1 MKTLLFEIGTEEI
14 PAGYIRPALDF
25 LAAAVA
31 DRLKENRID
40 AGEVSTYGTPRRL
53 TVMVKGVAE
62 GQKAE
67 TTEVTGPPES
77 VGYEADGTPKMPAV
91 KFAEK
96 VGIDVSEIQIKET
109 KKGRYLCA
117 SVAEEVKPSV
127 EVLSE
132 ILPELIHKVPFPKTM
147 RWADLSVTF
156 ARPVQNIVAL
166 LGETVIPFSFG
177 NVTSGNASFGHRF
190 MNPGPVVID
199 NPDAYLEILEKV
211 NVIADFDARRV
222 MVKERV
228 TEAAKEA
235 GGVLLPDEELFDT
248 VTNLIEYPVVVIGT
262 FDEDFLAVPDEV
274 LITSMREHQKYFAVV
289 DEAGKLK
296 NAFLVVNNTRVKD
309 LSLVRRGHE
318 KVLRAR
324 LADAK
329 FFFDQDLKE
338 TPDAWVERL
347 KGVLFQAKL
356 GTVHEKVGRI
366 RHLAGVLARVAE
378 ASADTA
384 AHTTRAA
391 ELCKADLVSHMVV
404 EFTKLQGVMGR
415 VYAERAGEDA
425 AVAAA
430 IQEHYKPLYS
440 GGELPQTEEGA
451 LLALADKLDTLC
463 GCFAAGLIPTGG
475 ADPYALRR
483 QAIGIAQIM
492 VKMGYAFP
500 LRPVLEEGVA
510 AYADRIEVNTDETVA
525 AIIDF
530 FRGRIDHLLF
540 EEGYAKD
547 VVASVT
553 SVGINVVPDIWM
565 RVKALSELKEKADF
579 EAVAAAFKRVV
590 NIIKKAD
597 LSGGVP
603 AVDTSLFE
611 HESEKELVNAFAAT
625 RTEVEDALKD
635 GGYDKALTAVAGLR
649 PSVDRFFEDVMV
661 MAEDADVRA
670 NRLAIL
676 AGIAGLF
683 GDIAD
688 FSKLSA

>member
-25 LAAAVA
+25 LAKAVA

-40 AGEVSTYGTPRRL
+40 AGEVTTYGTPRRL
-53 TVMVKGVAE
+53 TVMVNHVAAS
-62 GQKAE
+62 QKAE

-77 VGYEADGTPKMPAV
+77 VGYDADGTPKMPAV

-96 VGIDVSEIQIKET
+96 VGIDVAQVKIKET
-109 KKGRYLCA
+109 KKGRYLYA
-117 SVAEEVKPSV
+117 SVAEEVKATV

-132 ILPELIHKVPFPKTM
+132 ILPELIHKIPFPKTM

-166 LGETVIPFSFG
+166 LGERVIPFSFG
-177 NVTSGNASFGHRF
+177 GVTSGNTSFGHRF
-190 MNPGPVVID
+190 MNPGPVTIE
-199 NPDAYLEILEKV
+199 NPDTYLETLEAV
-211 NVIADFDARRV
+211 HVIADIDARRA
-222 MVKERV
+222 MVKAQV

-235 GGVLLPDEELFDT
+235 GGFLLPDDELFDT
-248 VTNLIEYPVVVIGT
+248 VTNLIEYPVVVVGS
-262 FDEDFLAVPDEV
+262 FDEAFLAVPDEV

-289 DEAGKLK
+289 DGDGKLK
-296 NAFLVVNNTRVKD
+296 NSFLVVNNTRVKD

-338 TPDAWVERL
+338 SPDTWAERL
-347 KGVLFQAKL
+347 KRVLFQTKL
-356 GTVHEKVGRI
+356 GTVHDKVVRI
-366 RHLAGVLARVAE
+366 KNLAGVLAE
-378 ASADTA
+378 SSGASFEVVKN
-384 AHTTRAA
+384 TTRAA

-415 VYAERAGEDA
+415 VYAERAGEGT
-425 AVAAA
+425 AVATA

-440 GGELPQTEEGA
+440 GGELPKTDEGA

-492 VKMGYAFP
+492 VKRGYGFP
-500 LRPVLEEGVA
+500 LRPVLQKGVA
-510 AYADRIEVNTDETVA
+510 AYSDRIAVNTEETVS
-525 AIIDF
+525 AITDF
-530 FRGRIDHLLF
+530 IRGRIDHLLF

-553 SVGINVVPDIWM
+553 TVGINVVPDIWL

-597 LSGGVP
+597 VSEGGVS
-603 AVDTSLFE
+603 VDAALFE
-611 HESEKELVNAFAAT
+611 HESEKELVNAYDAT
-625 RTEVEDALKD
+625 RAEVEDALKD
-635 GGYDKALTAVAGLR
+635 GGYGKALSAVAGLR
-649 PSVDRFFEDVMV
+649 PSVDRFFNDVMV
-661 MAEDADVRA
+661 MAEDKKVRA

-676 AGIAGLF
+676 AGIAELF

>member
-25 LAAAVA
+25 LARTVAA
-31 DRLKENRID
+31 RLKENRID
-40 AGEVSTYGTPRRL
+40 AGAVSTYGTPRRL
-53 TVMVKGVAE
+53 TVMVKDVATS
-62 GQKAE
+62 QKAE

-96 VGIDVSEIQIKET
+96 VGIEVSQIEIKET

-117 SVAEEVKPSV
+117 SVAEEVKPST

-156 ARPVQNIVAL
+156 ARPVQNLVAL
-166 LGETVIPFSFG
+166 LGETVIPLSYG
-177 NVTSGNASFGHRF
+177 NVTSGKASFGHRF
-190 MNPGPVVID
+190 MNPGPVVIED
-199 NPDAYLEILEKV
+199 PDTYLETLEKV
-211 NVIADFDARRV
+211 HVIADFDARRA
-222 MVKERV
+222 MVKAQV
-228 TEAAKEA
+228 TAAAQEA
-235 GGVLLPDEELFDT
+235 GGTLLPDEELFDT

-262 FDEDFLAVPDEV
+262 FDEAFLAVPDEV

-289 DEAGKLK
+289 DASGKLT
-296 NAFLVVNNTRVKD
+296 NAFLVVNNTRVND

-329 FFFDQDLKE
+329 FFFDQDLKDS
-338 TPDAWVERL
+338 PDTWVDRL

-356 GTVHEKVGRI
+356 GTVHDKVGRI
-366 RHLAGVLARVAE
+366 KTLAGLLTEAVGAPADVAKN
-378 ASADTA
+378 
-384 AHTTRAA
+384 TTRAA

-430 IQEHYKPLYS
+430 IEEHYKPLYS
-440 GGELPQTEEGA
+440 GGELPQTPEGA

-492 VKMGYAFP
+492 VKMGYSFP
-500 LRPVLEEGVA
+500 LRPILEKGVA
-510 AYADRIEVNTDETVA
+510 AYGERIEVNVEDTVSAITD
-525 AIIDF
+525 F
-530 FRGRIDHLLF
+530 LRGRIDHLLF

-553 SVGINVVPDIWM
+553 TVGINVVPDIWM
-565 RVKALSELKEKADF
+565 RVKAISELKEKADY

-590 NIIKKAD
+590 NIIKKAEGAGAA
-597 LSGGVP
+597 S
-603 AVDTSLFE
+603 VDAALFE
-611 HESEKELVNAFAAT
+611 HDSEKELVSAFTAT
-625 RTEVEDALKD
+625 RIEVEAALKN
-635 GGYDKALTAVAGLR
+635 GGYAKALSAVAGLR
-649 PSVDRFFEDVMV
+649 PFVDRFFEDVMV
-661 MAEDADVRA
+661 MAEDKKVRA

-676 AGIAGLF
+676 SGIAGLF
-683 GDIAD
+683 GHIAD

>member
-25 LAAAVA
+25 LARTVAA
-31 DRLKENRID
+31 RLKENRID
-40 AGEVSTYGTPRRL
+40 AGDITTYGTPRRL
-53 TVMVKGVAE
+53 TVMVKNVALS
-62 GQKAE
+62 QKAE

-77 VGYEADGTPKMPAV
+77 VGYDADGTPKMPAI

-96 VGIDVSEIQIKET
+96 VGIEVAQIEIKET

-117 SVAEEVKPSV
+117 SVAEEVKASA
-127 EVLSE
+127 EVLSD
-132 ILPELIHKVPFPKTM
+132 ILPELIHKLPFPKAM

-166 LGETVIPFSFG
+166 LGEAVIPFAFG
-177 NVTSGNASFGHRF
+177 KVESGKASFGHRF
-190 MNPGPVVID
+190 MNPGPVVIED
-199 NPDAYLEILEKV
+199 PDTYLETLEKV
-211 NVIADFDARRV
+211 SVIADFAARRV
-222 MVKERV
+222 MVKSQV

-235 GGVLLPDEELFDT
+235 GGFLLPDEELFDT
-248 VTNLIEYPVVVIGT
+248 VTNLIEYPVVVAGT
-262 FDEDFLAVPDEV
+262 FDEAFLAVPDEV

-338 TPDAWVERL
+338 SPDTWVERL

-356 GTVHEKVGRI
+356 GTVHDKAGRI
-366 RHLAGVLARVAE
+366 KGLAEALAEAAGVSSDAVKN
-378 ASADTA
+378 
-384 AHTTRAA
+384 TTRAA

-415 VYAERAGEDA
+415 VYAERAGEEA
-425 AVAAA
+425 SVAAA

-440 GGELPQTEEGA
+440 GAELPQTSEGA

-492 VKMGYAFP
+492 VQRGYSFP
-500 LRPVLEEGVA
+500 LRPILEKGVI
-510 AYADRIEVNTDETVA
+510 AYAERIDVNVDETVS
-525 AIIDF
+525 AITDF
-530 FRGRIDHLLF
+530 IRGRIDHLLF

-553 SVGINVVPDIWM
+553 TVGINVVPDIWM
-565 RVKALSELKEKADF
+565 RVKALSELKENADF

-590 NIIKKAD
+590 NIIKKAE
-597 LSGGVP
+597 LSDGLS
-603 AVDTSLFE
+603 VDAALFE
-611 HESEKELVNAFAAT
+611 HESEKELVSAFTAT
-625 RTEVEDALKD
+625 RIEVEAALKN
-635 GGYDKALTAVAGLR
+635 GGYSKALSAVAGLR
-649 PSVDRFFEDVMV
+649 PFVDRFFEDVMV
-661 MAEDADVRA
+661 MAEDQKVRA

-676 AGIAGLF
+676 SGIAGLF
-683 GDIAD
+683 NDIAD

>member
-25 LAAAVA
+25 LGKAVA
-31 DRLKENRID
+31 ARLKEARID
-40 AGEVSTYGTPRRL
+40 AGDVTTYGTPRRL
-53 TVMVKGVAE
+53 TVMVKDVAAS
-62 GQKAE
+62 QKAE

-77 VGYEADGTPKMPAV
+77 VGYDADGTPKMPAI

-96 VGIDVSEIQIKET
+96 VGITVEQVEIKET

-117 SVAEEVKPSV
+117 SVAEEVKASA

-132 ILPELIHKVPFPKTM
+132 VLPELMGRIPFPKTM
-147 RWADLSVTF
+147 RWADLSTSF
-156 ARPVQNIVAL
+156 ARPIQNIVAM
-166 LGETVIPFSFG
+166 LGESVVPFTFC
-177 NVTSGNASFGHRF
+177 NVSSGNTTFGHRF
-190 MNPGPVVID
+190 MNPGPVVLED
-199 NPDAYLEILEKV
+199 PDTYLETLEKV
-211 NVIADFDARRV
+211 SVIADFAARRAL
-222 MVKERV
+222 VKEQV

-235 GGVLLPDEELFDT
+235 GGILLPDEELFDT

-262 FDEDFLAVPDEV
+262 FDEDFLTVPDEV

-338 TPDAWVERL
+338 SPDAWVERL
-347 KGVLFQAKL
+347 KRVLFQAKL
-356 GTVHEKVGRI
+356 GTVHEKMGRI
-366 RHLAGVLARVAE
+366 KSLAGALAE
-378 ASADTA
+378 AAGVSAEA
-384 AHTTRAA
+384 AKNTVRAA
-391 ELCKADLVSHMVV
+391 ELCKADLVSQMVI

-415 VYAERAGEDA
+415 VYAEKAGEEA

-440 GGELPQTEEGA
+440 GGELPQTSEGA

-483 QAIGIAQIM
+483 QSIGIAQIM

-500 LRPVLEEGVA
+500 LRPILEKGVA
-510 AYADRIEVNTDETVA
+510 AYAERIDVNVDETVT
-525 AIIDF
+525 AITDF
-530 FRGRIDHLLF
+530 IRSRIDHLLF
-540 EEGYAKD
+540 EEGYPKD

-553 SVGINVVPDIWM
+553 TVGINVVPDIWM
-565 RVKALSELKEKADF
+565 RVKALAELKENADY

-590 NIIKKAD
+590 NIIKKAE
-597 LSGGVP
+597 VP
-603 AVDTSLFE
+603 AGASVDAALFE
-611 HESEKELVNAFAAT
+611 NDSERDLLNAFSTT
-625 RTEVEDALKD
+625 RADVEEAMKD
-635 GGYDKALTAVAGLR
+635 GGYDKALSAVAGLR
-649 PSVDRFFEDVMV
+649 PFVDRFFEDVMV
-661 MAEDADVRA
+661 MADDENVRA

-683 GDIAD
+683 DDIAD